1 MNSKRID
8 ISVGSTLSFF
18 SVIIFLYSNE
28 YKVGNIIQYGP
39 NFFPQLLSVIMLFL
53 SLMLIVNAVKGK
65 SQTDLESIDKVGFIR
80 SAITLGIAVAY
91 LVIMQFLGFFISTV
105 LFLYVLMTFIGHKGK
120 LVRII
125 SCLGVTIIVYGIFY
139 LFLKVPL
146 PGGIFNIL

>member
-8 ISVGSTLSFF
+8 IGVGSTLSFF
-18 SVIIFLYSNE
+18 SVVIFLYSNQ
-28 YKVGNIIQYGP
+28 YKVGNVTQYGP
-39 NFFPQLLSVIMLFL
+39 NFFPQILSVIMLFL

-65 SQTDLESIDKVGFIR
+65 SEKDLESIDKTGFIR
-80 SAITLGIAVAY
+80 SSITLGIAITY
-91 LVIMQFLGFFISTV
+91 LIIMQFLGFFIATV

-125 SCLGVTIIVYGIFY
+125 SCLGVTIVVYGIFY

-146 PGGIFNIL
+146 PGGIFDIL